1 MRELLRIGEVAQ
13 LSGITP
19 NAVRYYHRTGL
30 LPEPERTD
38 GGYRL
43 YDASDLLALR
53 RILRLRSLGLPI
65 RQVKEVLADPE
76 REEEALHSLR
86 EELSARI
93 LELEERREQVGRVLE
108 GDDVNIELSPNDLG
122 RLDELAEEIPEDE
135 WPETPITE
143 EFTRELV
150 VTIGAFRW
158 PARYFGL
165 LADLV
170 RGSEKLVAAHP
181 EVDEPTLRVAER
193 FVALAGFPEDSPEI
207 ERLVE
212 KAVELDRTY
221 PLSNDELNAFWKNT
235 FERNGIPPGDPFLK
249 VLYKLVLSTFSP
261 AQRRFWSLLEKRM
274 RELYGKG
281 WLAEALEEW
290 LGE

>member
-1 MRELLRIGEVAQ
+1 MRIGEVSQ

-19 NAVRYYHRTGL
+19 NAVRYYHRIGL
-30 LPEPERTD
+30 LPEPERTN

-43 YDASDLLALR
+43 YDTSHLLALR

-65 RQVKEVLADPE
+65 RQVKEVLEDPE
-76 REEEALHSLR
+76 KEEEALHSLR

-93 LELEERREQVGRVLE
+93 LELEKRREQVGRVLE

-122 RLDELAEEIPEDE
+122 RLNELAEEIPEDE
-135 WPETPITE
+135 WPETPITK

-193 FVALAGFPEDSPEI
+193 FVALAGFPEDSPEV

-212 KAVELDRTY
+212 EAVELDRTY

-249 VLYKLVLSTFSP
+249 ALYKLVLSTFSP
-261 AQRRFWSLLEKRM
+261 AQRRFWNLLEKRM

-290 LGE
+290 LGV